1 MAFPHLFSSIR
12 IGAHEVKNRIVS
24 TGHMACMLRDGL
36 PSDDMIAYHAARAAG
51 GVGLI
56 VTEAGAVH
64 PSVAAQHLA
73 THRDDCVAP
82 LGRLAEAIHEHDC
95 RVFGQLGHGGR
106 RHTGSDDGTR
116 PVTLAPS
123 VVGDERFHNMPRA
136 LTGAE
141 IAEIVAGFGAA
152 AARYEAAGYDG
163 VEILA
168 SHHALAAQFLNPR
181 LNRRDDAYGGGF
193 DNRLRFLREAIAEVR
208 ARLRGT
214 TVVGLRISGDEM
226 SHDGLTA
233 EEVIEACAA
242 LDADR
247 SLDYLSVTAGAMSGL
262 AGSVHVVPPMFLDPG
277 YVAPLASAIRA
288 RVSVPVM
295 VAGRINQPQIAE
307 AILKGG
313 QADLCGMTRAL
324 ICDPEMP
331 LKAAVGRLDDIR
343 ACIGC
348 NQACIG
354 HMQKGYPISCI
365 QHPET
370 GRERAF
376 GAPAP
381 ASRRRRV
388 LVAGGGPA
396 GMKAAAVAGARGHEV
411 ILCERAPR
419 LGGQALLAQAL
430 PRREEFG
437 GIIANLA
444 REVEAAGVDV
454 RTGAEVTAALVARL
468 APDAV
473 ILATGA
479 APRPVAI
486 EGAEEGHV
494 VEACQVLSGRARTGA
509 RVVIADGRCD
519 WIGLGLA
526 EKLVR
531 EGCHVRLAVNGA
543 AAGELLQMYLR
554 DHWVGTL
561 HGLGVEIITY
571 ARPFGVDAKTAYFA
585 HTTSGEPI
593 LLEDVDTLVLALG
606 HAPRSTLEHA
616 LAGFEGALFPIGD
629 CLAPRTCEEAVLEG
643 LEAGSRV

>member
-1 MAFPHLFSSIR
+1 MAFPLLFSSIR
-12 IGAHEVKNRIVS
+12 IGACEVRNRIVS
-24 TGHMACMLRDGL
+24 TGHMTCMLRDGL

-56 VTEAGAVH
+56 VTEASAVH
-64 PSVAAQHLA
+64 ASVAPLHLA
-73 THRDDCVAP
+73 AHRDDCIAP
-82 LGRLAEAIHEHDC
+82 LGRLAEAVHAYDC

-123 VVGDERFHNMPRA
+123 AIGDERFHNTPRA
-136 LTGAE
+136 MTEAE
-141 IAEIVAGFGAA
+141 IAEVVVGFGAA

-168 SHHALAAQFLNPR
+168 SHHALAAQFLNSR
-181 LNRRDDAYGGGF
+181 LNRRGDAYGGAF
-193 DNRLRFLREAIAEVR
+193 DNRLRFLREVIAEIR
-208 ARLRGT
+208 ARLRGR

-242 LDADR
+242 LDAER
-247 SLDYLSVTAGAMSGL
+247 ALDYLSVTAGAMSGL
-262 AGSVHVVPPMFLDPG
+262 ASSVHVVPPMFLDPG
-277 YVAPLASAIRA
+277 YVAPLAGAIRA

-307 AILKGG
+307 RVLTDG

-324 ICDPEMP
+324 ICDPELP
-331 LKAAVGRLDDIR
+331 LKAATGRVDDIR

-376 GAPAP
+376 AAPAP
-381 ASRRRRV
+381 ASRPRRV

-396 GMKAAAVAGARGHEV
+396 GMKAAAVAAARGHDV

-437 GIIANLA
+437 GIVANLA
-444 REVEAAGVDV
+444 REMEATGVDA
-454 RTGAEVTAALVARL
+454 RTDTEVTAERVAALS
-468 APDAV
+468 PDAV

-479 APRPVAI
+479 APRPAAI
-486 EGAEEGHV
+486 EGAGEGHV
-494 VEACQVLSGRARTGA
+494 VDAWELLSGRARTGA
-509 RVVIADGRCD
+509 RVVVADGRCD

-531 EGCHVRLAVNGA
+531 EGCHVRLAVNGTV
-543 AAGELLQMYLR
+543 AGEMLQTYMR
-554 DHWVGTL
+554 DHWVGVM
-561 HGLGVEIITY
+561 HKLGVEIIAY
-571 ARPFGVDAKTAYFA
+571 ARPFGVDAETAYFT
-585 HTTSGEPI
+585 HTASGEPI
-593 LLEDVDTLVLALG
+593 ILEDVDTLVLALAP
-606 HAPRSTLEHA
+606 APRSALEHA
-616 LAGFEGALFPIGD
+616 LAGFAGALFPIGD
-629 CLAPRTCEEAVLEG
+629 CLAPRTCEEAVLDG

>member
-1 MAFPHLFSSIR
+1 MAFPLLFSSIR
-12 IGAHEVKNRIVS
+12 IGACELKNRIVS
-24 TGHMACMLRDGL
+24 TGHMTCMLRDGL
-36 PSDDMIAYHAARAAG
+36 PNDDMIAYHAARAAG

-56 VTEAGAVH
+56 VTEASAVH
-64 PSVAAQHLA
+64 ASVAPFHLA
-73 THRDDCVAP
+73 AHRDDCIAP
-82 LGRLAEAIHEHDC
+82 LGRLAEAIHAHGC

-106 RHTGSDDGTR
+106 RHSGSDDGTR
-116 PVTLAPS
+116 PVTFAPS
-123 VVGDERFHNMPRA
+123 VVGDERFHNTPRA
-136 LTGAE
+136 MTGAE
-141 IAEIVAGFGAA
+141 IAAVVAGFGAA

-181 LNRRDDAYGGGF
+181 LNRRDDAYGGAF
-193 DNRLRFLREAIAEVR
+193 DNRLRFLREVIAEVR
-208 ARLRGT
+208 ARLRAG

-233 EEVIEACAA
+233 EEVAEVCAA
-242 LDADR
+242 LDADGA
-247 SLDYLSVTAGAMSGL
+247 LDYLSVAAGAMSDL

-277 YVAPLASAIRA
+277 YVAPLAGAIRA

-295 VAGRINQPQIAE
+295 VAGRINQPQTAE
-307 AILKGG
+307 TILANGA
-313 QADLCGMTRAL
+313 ADLCGMTRAL

-331 LKAAVGRLDDIR
+331 LKAAAGRVDDIR

-376 GAPAP
+376 GAPVP
-381 ASRRRRV
+381 ALRPRRV

-396 GMKAAAVAGARGHEV
+396 GMKAAAVAAARGHEV
-411 ILCERAPR
+411 ILCERTSR
-419 LGGQALLAQAL
+419 LGGQALLAEAL

-437 GIIANLA
+437 GIVVNLA
-444 REVEAAGVDV
+444 REIEAAGVDV
-454 RTGAEVTAALVARL
+454 RANTEVTAERVAEL
-468 APDAV
+468 KPDAV

-479 APRPVAI
+479 APRPAAI
-486 EGAEEGHV
+486 EGAGEGHV
-494 VEACQVLSGRARTGA
+494 VDAWEVLSGHAKTGA

-519 WIGLGLA
+519 WVGFGLA

-543 AAGELLQMYLR
+543 AAGEMLQTYMR
-554 DHWVGTL
+554 DHWVGVM
-561 HGLGVEIITY
+561 HKLGVEIIPY
-571 ARPFGVDAKTAYFA
+571 ARPFGVDADSAYFT
-585 HTTSGEPI
+585 HTASGAPI
-593 LLEDVDTLVLALG
+593 VLEGVDTLVLAL
-606 HAPRSTLEHA
+606 APAPQNSLERA
-616 LAGFEGALFPIGD
+616 LAGFAGALIPIGD
-629 CLAPRTCEEAVLEG
+629 CLAPRTCEEAVLDG
-643 LEAGSRV
+643 LVAGSRV